1 VAVVGVAAVV
11 FASLGF
17 KLLKK
22 PKPPG
27 PSQVRVTAEPVS
39 IVADGATKSVITLQL
54 LDKNGKPIAAMADTP
69 IRITPTKGKLENPV
83 ITIPRGKDSEK
94 AVLVSS
100 TETGP
105 APVSIEPKGLQS
117 ITITLNFTE
126 PTPRYCMNCGTK
138 MELNAKVCR
147 NCGKAPLAGVDTK
160 LCSNCQ
166 SVIPLAAKF
175 CSECGTG
182 QPV

>member
-1 VAVVGVAAVV
+1 M
-11 FASLGF
+11 LW
-17 KLLKK
+17 K
-22 PKPPG
+22 PKPLG
-27 PSQVRVTAEPVS
+27 PSQVRVTAEPAS

-69 IRITPTKGKLENPV
+69 IRITATKGKLENPV
-83 ITIPRGKDSEK
+83 ITIPKGKDSEK

-105 APVSIEPKGLQS
+105 APVSVEPEGLKS

-126 PTPRYCMNCGTK
+126 RERPRYCMNCGTR

-160 LCSNCQ
+160 LCPNCQ
-166 SVIPLAAKF
+166 SVIPIAAKF
-175 CSECGTG
+175 CSECGAG
-182 QPV
+182 QAV